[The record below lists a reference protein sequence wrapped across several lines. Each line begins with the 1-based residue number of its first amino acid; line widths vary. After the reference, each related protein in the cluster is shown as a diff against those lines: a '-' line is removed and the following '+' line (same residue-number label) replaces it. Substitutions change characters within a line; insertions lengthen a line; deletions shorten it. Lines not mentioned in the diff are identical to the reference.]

1 MTGEP
6 DGDLRPSSRRQA
18 ERVLAIAR
26 DELGMDV
33 AYLSEFVGPDQVVR
47 HVVGDGPRFGL
58 GTGTRVPLDGSYCRM
73 VVEGELSGVIGD
85 TAREPKVAG
94 LPVTRD
100 AGIGAYVGVPVRVEG
115 GEVYGTLCCASRA
128 AQPALDARETAFM
141 RVLARV
147 IGDAL
152 ADDRERE
159 VLEAALTSRSIDLL
173 STTERLAA
181 SHAELVRRLSMAVE
195 YRDDATGAHV
205 QRVAAM
211 SAALARA
218 AGLPDADRVL
228 IREAA
233 PLHDVGKVAIPD
245 PILLKP
251 GRLTEA
257 ERRTMTTH
265 TQIGHDL
272 LSGSDAPALRMAATI
287 ALTHHERYDGAG
299 YPHGLARDEIPL
311 EGRIVALVDVFDA
324 LSHDRVYRPA
334 WPRDRTVALLREGRG
349 THFDP
354 DLVDLFL
361 KERLDSRQ
369 HTGLTPHR

>member
-1 MTGEP
+1 MEP
-6 DGDLRPSSRRQA
+6 ERNGHLRSGSRRQA

-26 DELGMDV
+26 DELGMDI
-33 AYLSEFVGPDQVVR
+33 AYLSEFVGPDQVIR
-47 HVVGDGPRFGL
+47 HVVGDGSAFGL
-58 GTGTRVPLDGSYCRM
+58 DPGTRVPLDGSYCRM
-73 VVEGELSGVIGD
+73 VVAGEMSGVIAD

-94 LPVTRD
+94 LPVTRT
-100 AGIGAYVGVPVRVEG
+100 AGLGAYVGVPVRLEG
-115 GEVYGTLCCASRA
+115 GEVYGTLCCASSA
-128 AQPALDARETAFM
+128 AQPALDARETAFL

-147 IGDAL
+147 VGDAL
-152 ADDRERE
+152 AEDRERE
-159 VLEAALTSRSIDLL
+159 RLEAALTSRSADLR

-205 QRVAAM
+205 HRVAEL
-211 SAALARA
+211 SGELARA
-218 AGLPDADRVL
+218 AGLAERDWVL
-228 IREAA
+228 IREAS

-251 GRLTEA
+251 GPLTEA
-257 ERRTMTTH
+257 ERRTMTRH
-265 TQIGHDL
+265 TEIGHDL
-272 LSGSDAPALRMAATI
+272 LTGSDAPALRMAATI
-287 ALTHHERYDGAG
+287 ALTHHERYDGGG
-299 YPHGLARDEIPL
+299 YPHGLARDAIPL

-334 WPRDRTVALLREGRG
+334 WPRERILALLREGRG

-361 KERLDSRQ
+361 ERNLGR
-369 HTGLTPHR
+369 